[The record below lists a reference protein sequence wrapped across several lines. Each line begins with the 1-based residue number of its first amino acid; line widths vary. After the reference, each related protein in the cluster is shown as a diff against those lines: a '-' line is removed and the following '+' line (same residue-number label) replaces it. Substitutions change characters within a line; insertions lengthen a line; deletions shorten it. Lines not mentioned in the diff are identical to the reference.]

1 MQFKKILIVLVAM
14 VPLAAVTQ
22 HLPENVVPDHYS
34 LTFTPNLQSA
44 AFAGQETIDVRVI
57 HPGNSITLN
66 STEIEFQKVNITQS
80 GATQEAK
87 ITLDP
92 AKEQATLTVPNPL
105 AAGTATIAPAPAAS
119 AWTRVRRDKALS

>member
-1 MQFKKILIVLVAM
+1 MQFKKILVVLVAL
-14 VPLAAVTQ
+14 VPLAAIAQ
-22 HLPENVVPDHYS
+22 RLPENVVPDHYS

-105 AAGTATIAPAPAAS
+105 AAGRS
-119 AWTRVRRDKALS
+119 EERRVGKEW